1 MNMATTVWV
10 ASDTNPLAEGFNAV
24 FGDIGIVIYTA
35 SAGPSFCIMMV
46 L

>member
-1 MNMATTVWV
+1 MATTVWV

-35 SAGPSFCIMMV
+35 TASAGPSFCIMMV